1 MDAEATDLNK
11 SLSTLSEEEFRTM
24 APVIKNRLIAL
35 RDKILSSGQTPSV
48 EDARGMIKRELTD
61 LYRNQYNKLYK
72 VELPNSTN
80 F

>member
-1 MDAEATDLNK
+1 
-11 SLSTLSEEEFRTM
+11 M
-24 APVIKNRLIAL
+24 APVIKNRLTAL

-48 EDARGMIKRELTD
+48 EDARSMIKQELTD

-80 F
+80 L

>member
-1 MDAEATDLNK
+1 M
-11 SLSTLSEEEFRTM
+11 SEEEFRTM

-48 EDARGMIKRELTD
+48 EDARSMIKRELTD

-72 VELPNSTN
+72 VELPNSTSL
-80 F
+80 